1 MDTLLVIDTETG
13 GLDPDRD
20 SLLSLAA
27 VVWREGQ
34 LVADTQIFVNEP
46 EPRIT
51 PDSIAV
57 HGIDPTWL
65 QAHGHS
71 PCQAVQEFERFVH
84 AHFSRFDRGDVLL
97 AGHNVAFDV
106 AFLKRLY
113 RLAGVHYP
121 AFYSHR
127 LLDTAALGLFFI
139 LSGHLPS
146 GVAKSDE
153 LFGYFQIAFGRNRR
167 HSALGDARATA
178 ELINAFL
185 KMATDNG
192 GVRHTSSPRCQ

>member
-1 MDTLLVIDTETG
+1 M
-13 GLDPDRD
+13 
-20 SLLSLAA
+20 
-27 VVWREGQ
+27 WREGE

-46 EPRIT
+46 EPQIH
-51 PDSIAV
+51 PDSIAI
-57 HGIDPTWL
+57 HGIEPTWL
-65 QAHGHS
+65 QAHGLS
-71 PCQAVQEFERFVH
+71 ACKAVEEFECFVRT
-84 AHFSRFDRGDVLL
+84 HFSRLDKGEVLL

-113 RLAGVHYP
+113 RLAGVNYP

-139 LSGHLPS
+139 LSGDLPS

-185 KMATDNG
+185 KMARDRRAITEKNKG
-192 GVRHTSSPRCQ
+192 EAARFEEKL